1 MKCVLSFVL
10 FLDFESGKKEAFFQK
25 PGREGPRSVTE
36 KEDGGQRSNRIAE
49 YKLCLTHF
57 TLVLFIYQYW
67 RTIACYLMAISI

>member
-49 YKLCLTHF
+49 Y
-57 TLVLFIYQYW
+57 
-67 RTIACYLMAISI
+67 